1 MMDMSEKEEYIEKIE
16 KLVYSANKFNEM
28 SFRLVLE
35 GLVNKGGEEA
45 EYLLVRFITSK
56 ELDIPT
62 RINII
67 RVVGYIQSPHFLI
80 PLKKVI
86 DTEDHIHLKKEA
98 VISVSKYN
106 DRRALNI
113 LNYALSN
120 IKNTLLLDTINNE
133 ISKIKRNNPVFALL
147 PRFLEGEKNPKNF
160 EVTLGILKRILTP
173 TDAAMFASYLNCGK
187 ILIERGAFEILCY
200 TADLT
205 QHATILKY
213 FQDRFSQ
220 AGCIHDPMCEE
231 IYNLTTILR
240 RYFLR
245 FPSLIE
251 EQLDNLGTQLFYVKD
266 IRVRGL
272 FISIICHSQASPAL
286 SFVSKVYD
294 SEPDL
299 RETIIIEY
307 SGNEAAVNLLFEKYR
322 DIEPN
327 LKGLL
332 IQTFLNSRKGIDY
345 FYKHFFTLD
354 KSDQEIVINCLPY
367 GGGHNLSN
375 FFKMILE
382 AERFEMKEN
391 LLSKVKDYYE
401 FSVKDILFDPARQS
415 EFTLMEREYLETI
428 TRLFP
433 ISSIKK
439 MIVEIAY
446 TDVSV
451 SKIKRYFQFIY
462 DSTRLGLAFNLKD
475 KNLTSRLFSKIT
487 VANNP
492 ELNQLLL
499 NILRY
504 IKTFDLETYAN
515 LNEGLGIFTINRE
528 KQMSIQEGDEVRK
541 IRKNFSELYLDIRRM
556 EEGLKTLSQ
565 VFARKELNFEQLI
578 NFFNQQAL
586 CVAVHIERIDQYI
599 VGRLAHAEK
608 EEIKEWM
615 QFFNRF
621 PMIAYRLKDAVL
633 QKARSLS
640 GPEGS
645 VLLKFFHALP
655 EKPVKIVIRLTNKQI
670 TAVLREQCSE
680 MMPDVPVD
688 TDTDELDEE
697 DMLLCDTVTLK
708 DFILKN
714 TLPSQKLFL
723 FLENISEFESFKTYN
738 PRPFLKPFSAHRII
752 KEVLKEIYL

>member
-1 MMDMSEKEEYIEKIE
+1 MSEQEEYIEKIE
-16 KLVYSANKFNEM
+16 KLVYSADKFNEM

-120 IKNTLLLDTINNE
+120 IRNTLLLDTINTE

-147 PRFLEGEKNPKNF
+147 PRFLEGEKNLKNF
-160 EVTLGILKRILTP
+160 EVTMGILKRILTP
-173 TDAAMFASYLNCGK
+173 TDAGMFVSYLNCGK
-187 ILIERGAFEILCY
+187 ILIEKGAFEILCY
-200 TADLT
+200 TGDLS
-205 QHATILKY
+205 QQATILKF

-220 AGCIHDPMCEE
+220 VGCIHQPLCEE
-231 IYNLTTILR
+231 LFTLTSTLK

-272 FISIICHSQASPAL
+272 FISIICNSRETPSID
-286 SFVSKVYD
+286 FVSKVFD

-307 SGNEAAVNLLFEKYR
+307 SGNEAAVDLLFEKYR
-322 DIEPN
+322 DVAPS
-327 LKGLL
+327 LKGLF
-332 IQTFLNSRKGIDY
+332 IQTLLNSRKGIAY
-345 FYKHFFTLD
+345 FYENFFTLE
-354 KSDQEIVINCLPY
+354 KGEQEIVINCLPY
-367 GGGHNLSN
+367 GSGHNLSD

-382 AERFEMKEN
+382 AERFEMKEG
-391 LLSKVKDYYE
+391 LLTKIKDYYE
-401 FSVKDILFDPARQS
+401 FSVKDILFDPGRQS
-415 EFTLMEREYLETI
+415 EFALMEREYLETI

-433 ISSIKK
+433 VSSVKK
-439 MIVEIAY
+439 MLMEIAY
-446 TDVSV
+446 TDLSV
-451 SKIKRYFQFIY
+451 NKIKKYFQFIY
-462 DSTRLGLAFNLKD
+462 DIVRMGLAFNLKD
-475 KNLTSRLFSKIT
+475 KTLTSMLFSKIT

-492 ELNQLLL
+492 DLSQLFLSV
-499 NILRY
+499 LRY
-504 IKTFDLETYAN
+504 IKTFDLETYTN
-515 LNEGLGIFTINRE
+515 LNEGLGIFTVNRE

-541 IRKNFSELYLDIRRM
+541 IRKNFSELYIDIRRM

-565 VFARKELNFEQLI
+565 VFARRELNFEQLTG
-578 NFFNQQAL
+578 FFNQQAL
-586 CVAVHIERIDQYI
+586 CIAVHIDRVDGYI
-599 VGRLAHAEK
+599 QRRLADAEK

-621 PMIAYRLKDAVL
+621 PMIAFRVKEAIL
-633 QKARSLS
+633 QRARALT

-645 VLLKFFHALP
+645 ALLKFYQALP
-655 EKPVKIVIRLTNKQI
+655 EKPVKIVIRLINKQI

-688 TDTDELDEE
+688 TDTDELEEE

-723 FLENISEFESFKTYN
+723 FLESISEFESFKTYN
-738 PRPFLKPFSAHRII
+738 PRPFIKPFSAHRII
-752 KEVLKEIYL
+752 KEVIKEIYL